1 MAVQKINVVIQSLMQ
16 SGRIEVNTGCQL
28 LLCVPAP
35 ETVAARHR
43 LDQLLVVLTYLKE
56 HVRSD
61 AQGQVATMLASLTVP
76 QNERAVT
83 YQSNVLRSPVRRFLL
98 EGPFCHRKLMSGQT
112 VSRKNG
118 KFAGQVYGYPNK
130 SVVDAAEVSDR
141 VKGCWNPASRSA
153 YGSFGADKQWRKMI
167 SQFFNDPNQVD
178 DDFEEKFSYPLL
190 VLLVNHFS
198 LDKLNATQ
206 GALVNKILGFY
217 LFMCESPDIRNHLK
231 KEGWY
236 ILLHPNFGS
245 YVQRYLQ
252 SFPVKTRKKTLQ
264 NITTSICG
272 SRVDTTA
279 CLMSTIASVM
289 TPQNQTD
296 IRACQL
302 TLKAAAWRRAIRLD
316 VKTQAMHRPA
326 ETNMSMLVLVRLW
339 VKVQRFVTQQ
349 TTDLLKRLKH
359 VLANARLES
368 RIRDATYNR
377 LQGLLLFI
385 MTTSNSMGCFRAG
398 ELHGLIVVKADH
410 GALPSHIDQGLAY
423 YANPNSDKA
432 FAYQFTARARR
443 LKVSTAG
450 LGPPGGYVWPPAV
463 SKLMRYMLRLNCL
476 VCKRQWGKKWA
487 PKGRIYLF
495 PDMKATTPESINRR
509 QAQVAIRAV
518 CAFLPQGLKL
528 RHAACTFNGWVMKT
542 LLGKGRHDTIW
553 WRVREMLAVLMRHTL
568 VEELASYD
576 KSGQAAALKK
586 AWAARQSLDHSSHKR
601 RFIDLQIAQPL
612 YFKQARWVG
621 RVLRHCS
628 CVSEKEA
635 AQMFPCQM
643 GPQKQ
648 EPDIL
653 EFCSPANIEQLRQNV
668 RKVCVLGSE

>member
-16 SGRIEVNTGCQL
+16 SGRIDVNTGCQFL
-28 LLCVPAP
+28 LGVPLP

-43 LDQLLVVLTYLKE
+43 LDQLLVALTYLKE

-98 EGPFCHRKLMSGQT
+98 KGPFCHRQLMSGQT
-112 VSRKNG
+112 VSQKNG
-118 KFAGQVYGYPNK
+118 KSAGHVYGYPNK
-130 SVVDAAEVSDR
+130 SVVDAAEVSDC
-141 VKGCWNPASRSA
+141 VKGCWNPASRSE
-153 YGSFGADKQWRKMI
+153 YGSFGADNQWRKMI
-167 SQFFNDPNQVD
+167 PQFFNDPNQVD

-198 LDKLNATQ
+198 LDKPNATQ
-206 GALVNKILGFY
+206 GDLVNKILGFY
-217 LFMCESPDIRNHLK
+217 LFMCESLDIRNHLK

-245 YVQRYLQ
+245 YVKRYLQ
-252 SFPVKTRKKTLQ
+252 SFPAKTRGKTLQ
-264 NITTSICG
+264 AITTSICG

-289 TPQNQTD
+289 TPQHQTD

-302 TLKAAAWRRAIRLD
+302 TLKAAAWRRTIRLN
-316 VKTQAMHRPA
+316 VKSQAMHRLA
-326 ETNMSMLVLVRLW
+326 ETNMSMMVLVRLW

-349 TTDLLKRLKH
+349 TTDLLKRLKR
-359 VLANARLES
+359 VLKNARAGS
-368 RIRDATYNR
+368 RVRVATYKR

-398 ELHGLIVVKADH
+398 ELHGLIVVKAQH
-410 GALPSHIDQGLAY
+410 GKLPPNIDQGLAY
-423 YANPNSDKA
+423 CSDKA
-432 FAYQFTARARR
+432 FAYQFTARARC

-450 LGPPGGYVWPPAV
+450 LGPTGGYVWPPAV
-463 SKLMRYMLRLNCL
+463 SKLMRLMLRLNRL
-476 VCKRQWGKKWA
+476 VYERRWGKKSA
-487 PKGRIYLF
+487 RKSLYLF
-495 PDMKATTPESINRR
+495 PDMKATTPASINRR

-518 CAFLPQGLKL
+518 CAFVPEGLKL

-576 KSGQAAALKK
+576 KSGQAATLKK
-586 AWAARQSLDHSSHKR
+586 AWAARQALDHWSGKR
-601 RFIDLQIAQPL
+601 RFIDLQTVQPL

-628 CVSEKEA
+628 CVSENEA

-643 GPQKQ
+643 GRQKK

-653 EFCSPANIEQLRQNV
+653 EFCSPANIEQLRQKV
-668 RKVCVLGSE
+668 RKVFVLGSE